1 MRGKL
6 ISHGESGHTRNKVGQ
21 PLDPAALR
29 PLSAL
34 RFVAAWLG
42 REVSALDPGC
52 FALVMATGII
62 SNGFFLQ
69 GQRTIADVLFAI
81 NLVAYP
87 GLWLLTI
94 LRAVRFH
101 AAIRTDLLNPSR
113 VFLFFTAVAATG
125 VLGTAIGL
133 RGFPTFALAMWLLA
147 FVLWFAL
154 IYLGFGV
161 LAFLNTADGADVIEG
176 AWLNA
181 IVGTQSLVILGAL
194 FALPS
199 ANAAALIAILLHM
212 LWMLGLVL
220 YAIFVALLAYRIF
233 FVALKPGDVTPPLW
247 IVMGAAA
254 ISVNAGSLLE
264 AGSGTPFLHAVEP
277 FLDGVTLALW
287 AWATWWIPLLVL
299 LGIWKHVIHGVPI
312 AYSTK
317 LWSIVFP
324 LGMYTVATLRLS
336 RITDVPILASWSLI
350 TVWIAF
356 AAWVATFIGLAAAS
370 VYSARSMLRSAQW
383 FRRAS

>member
-1 MRGKL
+1 MLKG
-6 ISHGESGHTRNKVGQ
+6 GHTPDNVVDRSSSG
-21 PLDPAALR
+21 ALR
-29 PLSAL
+29 PLSPL
-34 RFVAAWLG
+34 RFTAALLG

-62 SNGFFLQ
+62 SNAFFLQ
-69 GQRTIADVLFAI
+69 GERTIADVLFAI
-81 NLVAYP
+81 NLVVYP
-87 GLWLLTI
+87 CLWLFTI
-94 LRAVRFH
+94 LRAARFR
-101 AAIRTDLLNPSR
+101 AAIRSDLVNPKR
-113 VFLFFTAVAATG
+113 VFLFFTAVAATS

-133 RGFPTFALAMWLLA
+133 RGFATVALGMWLLA
-147 FVLWFAL
+147 LVLWFVL

-161 LAFLNTADGADVIEG
+161 LAFLNTADRADVVEG

-194 FALPS
+194 FALPA
-199 ANAAALIAILLHM
+199 ANAGAPAAMLLHM

-220 YAIFVALLAYRIF
+220 YAIFVTLLSYRIF

-254 ISVNAGSLLE
+254 ISVNAGSLLI
-264 AGSGTPFLHAVEP
+264 AGSGTPFLRAVEP

-299 LGIWKHVIHGVPI
+299 IGVWKHVIHGVPI

-336 RITDVPILASWSLI
+336 RVADIPELASWSLI

-370 VYSARSMLRSAQW
+370 VHSARTLFRSAQW
-383 FRRAS
+383 FRRAN

>member
-1 MRGKL
+1 ML
-6 ISHGESGHTRNKVGQ
+6 ESGHARDNLVG
-21 PLDPAALR
+21 PLHSAVLR
-29 PLSAL
+29 PRSAL

-42 REVSALDPGC
+42 REVSVLDPSC

-62 SNGFFLQ
+62 SNAFFLQ
-69 GQRTIADVLFAI
+69 GERAISNVLFAI
-81 NLVAYP
+81 SLVVYP
-87 GLWLLTI
+87 CLWLLTL
-94 LRAVRFH
+94 LRAARFH
-101 AAIRTDLLNPSR
+101 VAIRTDLLDPHR
-113 VFLFFTAVAATG
+113 VFSFFTAVAATG

-133 RGFPTFALAMWLLA
+133 RGFATVALAMWLLA
-147 FVLWFAL
+147 LALWFVL

-161 LAFLNTADGADVIEG
+161 LAFLNTVDRADAIEG

-194 FALPS
+194 FALPV
-199 ANAAALIAILLHM
+199 ANAAATAAILLHM

-220 YAIFVALLAYRIF
+220 YAIFVVLLSYRIF
-233 FVALKPGDVTPPLW
+233 FVELKPDDVTPPLW

-254 ISVNAGSLLE
+254 ISVNAGSLLI
-264 AGSGTPFLHAVEP
+264 AGSGTAFLYAVEP

-299 LGIWKHVIHGVPI
+299 LGIWKHVIHGVPV

-336 RITDVPILASWSLI
+336 RVADIPVLASWSLI

-370 VYSARSMLRSAQW
+370 VRSARTVLRSGQW
-383 FRRAS
+383 FRRAN

>member
-1 MRGKL
+1 ML
-6 ISHGESGHTRNKVGQ
+6 ESGRARNKVVQ
-21 PLDPAALR
+21 PLHSAAPR

-34 RFVAAWLG
+34 RFIAAWLG
-42 REVSALDPGC
+42 REVYALDPGC

-62 SNGFFLQ
+62 SNAFFLQ
-69 GQRTIADVLFAI
+69 GERTIADVLFAI

-87 GLWLLTI
+87 CLWLLTI

-101 AAIRTDLLNPSR
+101 AAIQSDLFNPRR
-113 VFLFFTAVAATG
+113 VFLFFTVVAATG
-125 VLGTAIGL
+125 VLGAAIGL
-133 RGFPTFALAMWLLA
+133 RGFATVALAMWLFSL
-147 FVLWFAL
+147 VLWFVL

-161 LAFLNTADGADVIEG
+161 LAFLNAADGADVVEG

-194 FALPS
+194 FALPA
-199 ANAAALIAILLHM
+199 ANDAAPAAILLYM

-220 YAIFVALLAYRIF
+220 YAIFVALLSYRIF
-233 FVALKPGDVTPPLW
+233 FVALKPSDVTPPLW

-254 ISVNAGSLLE
+254 ISVNAGSLLI
-264 AGSGTPFLHAVEP
+264 AGSDTPFLHAVEP

-312 AYSTK
+312 AYSTQ

-336 RITDVPILASWSLI
+336 HVSEFPILASWSLI

-356 AAWVATFIGLAAAS
+356 AAWLATFIGLATAS
-370 VYSARSMLRSAQW
+370 VNSARTLLRSAQW
-383 FRRAS
+383 FRRAN

>member
-1 MRGKL
+1 ML
-6 ISHGESGHTRNKVGQ
+6 ESGHAPNKVVQ
-21 PLDPAALR
+21 PLHSAALR

-34 RFVAAWLG
+34 RFTTAWLA
-42 REVSALDPGC
+42 REVSTLDPGC

-62 SNGFFLQ
+62 SNAFFLQ

-81 NLVAYP
+81 NLVMYP
-87 GLWLLTI
+87 CLWLLTI
-94 LRAVRFH
+94 VRAARFR
-101 AAIRTDLLNPSR
+101 AAIRTDLLNPRR
-113 VFLFFTAVAATG
+113 VFLFFTTVAATG

-133 RGFPTFALAMWLLA
+133 RGFATVALAMWLLA
-147 FVLWFAL
+147 LVLWFVL
-154 IYLGFGV
+154 IYFGFGV
-161 LAFLNTADGADVIEG
+161 LAFLNTADGADVVEG

-194 FALPS
+194 FALP
-199 ANAAALIAILLHM
+199 AAKAAAPAAILLHM

-254 ISVNAGSLLE
+254 ISVNSGSLLI
-264 AGSGTPFLHAVEP
+264 ASSGAPFLRAVEP

-312 AYSTK
+312 VYSTK

-336 RITDVPILASWSLI
+336 QVSDVPILASWSLI
-350 TVWIAF
+350 TVWIAL
-356 AAWVATFIGLAAAS
+356 AAWLATFVGLAAAS
-370 VYSARSMLRSAQW
+370 VYSARALLRSAQW
-383 FRRAS
+383 FRRAN

>member
-1 MRGKL
+1 ML
-6 ISHGESGHTRNKVGQ
+6 ESGHTPDNVVHRF
-21 PLDPAALR
+21 PSAALR

-34 RFVAAWLG
+34 RFTAAWLG

-52 FALVMATGII
+52 FAVVMATGII
-62 SNGFFLQ
+62 SNAFFLQ
-69 GQRTIADVLFAI
+69 GERTIADVLFAI
-81 NLVAYP
+81 TLVVYLC
-87 GLWLLTI
+87 LWLLTI
-94 LRAVRFH
+94 LRAARFH
-101 AAIRTDLLNPSR
+101 AAIRADLFNPKR

-133 RGFPTFALAMWLLA
+133 RGFAAVALGMWLLA
-147 FVLWFAL
+147 LVLWFVL

-161 LAFLNTADGADVIEG
+161 LAFLNTADRADVVEG

-194 FALPS
+194 FALPA
-199 ANAAALIAILLHM
+199 ANAAAPAAMLLHM

-220 YAIFVALLAYRIF
+220 YAIFVALLSYRIF
-233 FVALKPGDVTPPLW
+233 FVALKPDDVTPPLW

-254 ISVNAGSLLE
+254 ISVNAGSDLI
-264 AGSGTPFLHAVEP
+264 AGSGTPFLREVEP

-299 LGIWKHVIHGVPI
+299 IGIWKHVIHGVPI

-336 RITDVPILASWSLI
+336 RVTDIPELASLSLI

-356 AAWVATFIGLAAAS
+356 AAWVATFIGLSAAL
-370 VYSARSMLRSAQW
+370 VHSARSLLRSAQW
-383 FRRAS
+383 FRRAN